1 MVKLPFGS
9 FSTSISIF
17 KAVVHT
23 KLKWSSMKMTQLLT
37 FHSWKSHSHLYSE
50 QLRTLARGGE
60 RACQTIT
67 ISQHHICFP
76 APLLIELLTYVLL
89 CYFPFLLSAH
99 IHLLYSLSLPIF
111 TIILGSLSLYLSP
124 KFCLVNY
131 VWWHDSNNLVQPQS
145 SHDQGTKSVISIMNI
160 HKVSD

>member
-1 MVKLPFGS
+1 MMAEGRGIFMEYHRPVCVSLYGEITIWKFLNFYLNIQTCSTYKIKMVFIENDS
-9 FSTSISIF
+9 NVYTSYSC
-17 KAVVHT
+17 
-23 KLKWSSMKMTQLLT
+23 
-37 FHSWKSHSHLYSE
+37 KSHSQLLSE

-60 RACQTIT
+60 WACQTIT

-131 VWWHDSNNLVQPQS
+131 V
-145 SHDQGTKSVISIMNI
+145 
-160 HKVSD
+160 